1 MKLISTTVLLV
12 MESGLIEEKQTRQQ
26 GLKTELTK
34 NTTTAITETEIM
46 TTTITITEGIEGE
59 EVSLA
64 TCSTLT
70 SNDALCHSHAKTGN
84 KSLS

>member
-1 MKLISTTVLLV
+1 MQLK
-12 MESGLIEEKQTRQQ
+12 IEMNLKRGQKQ
-26 GLKTELTK
+26 ELTK
-34 NTTTAITETEIM
+34 NTTVAITETEIMTIM

>member
-1 MKLISTTVLLV
+1 M
-12 MESGLIEEKQTRQQ
+12 GF
-26 GLKTELTK
+26 TEREHSRIIAV
-34 NTTTAITETEIM
+34 NTTTAAITETEIVTIM

-70 SNDALCHSHAKTGN
+70 SNDALCHSHAKIGN